1 MLVTVGSPLT
11 QPRLQTRNHGAAR
24 APVGSKTR
32 AVPCASPWVR
42 SGVYR
47 SPAQSAPGLELRSE
61 QPQAAYPPPTSKRRT
76 SAVWLPATWPGTLDG
91 WHCSQCG
98 SRLCF
103 SVAKGRFEYFF
114 CLGRQRDT
122 ASCNQPHSP
131 AEVVERLVES
141 VECRATLPSELRVAL
156 DQALDREVE
165 VRVAATAESSRNAR
179 RELDRLSTR
188 RSRLL
193 DAYLGGAVNLL
204 DFQAEQSAIL
214 AATRSAEQRLHRNE
228 LSWEKD
234 AVESTTRW
242 RISSRGT
249 ITEPT

>member
-1 MLVTVGSPLT
+1 MLMTVGSPLT

-47 SPAQSAPGLELRSE
+47 SPTRIPPVWSFDPNNRL
-61 QPQAAYPPPTSKRRT
+61 AYPPPTSKRRT

-122 ASCNQPHSP
+122 AHATSRILPPKWSNGWSRASNVEPH
-131 AEVVERLVES
+131 
-141 VECRATLPSELRVAL
+141 CRPSSGSLLTKRS
-156 DQALDREVE
+156 
-165 VRVAATAESSRNAR
+165 TAKSRSASR
-179 RELDRLSTR
+179 PPLSHRGTP
-188 RSRLL
+188 
-193 DAYLGGAVNLL
+193 GG
-204 DFQAEQSAIL
+204 
-214 AATRSAEQRLHRNE
+214 TRSSLD
-228 LSWEKD
+228 S
-234 AVESTTRW
+234 
-242 RISSRGT
+242 
-249 ITEPT
+249 